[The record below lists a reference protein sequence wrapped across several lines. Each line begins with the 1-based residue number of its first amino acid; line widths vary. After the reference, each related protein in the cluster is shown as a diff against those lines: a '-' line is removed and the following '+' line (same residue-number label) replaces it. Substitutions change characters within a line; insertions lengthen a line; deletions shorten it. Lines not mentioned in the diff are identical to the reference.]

1 MDRFEKVKTYVE
13 MIEEENKRKEM
24 ARKERERQIKLML
37 NPFVKRVTYLVD
49 MVNYLHLHGVKIPE
63 KFMVSAH
70 NRYHFELDLSKKNIV
85 GVEWNKFTDC
95 LSNMQSFMI
104 KSKTAIPDNYCYSYR
119 GNFTDNGEEFMKNY
133 NAFEKEV
140 FDFIDELTKDIS
152 TPQLKTYSVE
162 YYTRTEIKA
171 NSIEQ
176 ANQIADGL
184 LKKNSER
191 VITIYEI

>member
-13 MIEEENKRKEM
+13 MIEEENKRKEI

-63 KFMVSAH
+63 KFMVSAR
-70 NRYHFELDLSKKNIV
+70 NRYHFELDLTKENIV
-85 GVEWNKFTDC
+85 GVEWDKYNDYY
-95 LSNMQSFMI
+95 NMQSFMI
-104 KSKTAIPDNYCYSYR
+104 KSTNAIPDNYCYSYR
-119 GNFTDNGEEFMKNY
+119 GNFTDNGEKFMENY

-140 FDFIDELTKDIS
+140 FDFIDELTKDIR

-171 NSIEQ
+171 DSIEQ
-176 ANQIADGL
+176 ATQIANGL
-184 LKKNSER
+184 IKKNGEK
-191 VITIYEI
+191 IHTIFEI

>member
-13 MIEEENKRKEM
+13 MIEEENKKKEI

-49 MVNYLHLHGVKIPE
+49 MVNYLYQHGVKIPDR
-63 KFMVSAH
+63 FMANERNS
-70 NRYHFELDLSKKNIV
+70 YHFELDVYKKEIIGIEWCNLADCFSK
-85 GVEWNKFTDC
+85 
-95 LSNMQSFMI
+95 MQSFTI
-104 KSKTAIPDNYCYSYR
+104 KSKTAIPDNYYYSYR
-119 GNFTDNGEEFMKNY
+119 GDFADNGEKFMENY

-171 NSIEQ
+171 DSIEQ
-176 ANQIADGL
+176 ATQIANSII
-184 LKKNSER
+184 KNNGER
-191 VITIYEI
+191 IHTIFEI

>member
-13 MIEEENKRKEM
+13 MIEEENKKKEI

-49 MVNYLHLHGVKIPE
+49 MVNCLYQHGIKIPD
-63 KFMVSAH
+63 KFMANERNS
-70 NRYHFELDLSKKNIV
+70 YQFELDSSKKNIV
-85 GVEWNKFTDC
+85 GVKWYNLVDC
-95 LSNMQSFMI
+95 FYQMQSFTI
-104 KSKTAIPDNYCYSYR
+104 KSKAAMPDNYYYLYR
-119 GNFTDNGEEFMKNY
+119 GDFTDNGEKFMENY
-133 NAFEKEV
+133 NAFEKKV

-171 NSIEQ
+171 DSIEQ
-176 ANQIADGL
+176 ATQIANGL
-184 LKKNSER
+184 IKKNGEK
-191 VITIYEI
+191 IYTIFEI

>member
-13 MIEEENKRKEM
+13 MIEEENKKKEI

-49 MVNYLHLHGVKIPE
+49 MVNYLYQHGVKIPD
-63 KFMVSAH
+63 KFMTNERNS
-70 NRYHFELDLSKKNIV
+70 YHFELDLYKKDIV
-85 GVEWNKFTDC
+85 GIEWSNFVDC
-95 LSNMQSFMI
+95 FSKMQSFTI

-119 GNFTDNGEEFMKNY
+119 GDFTDNGEKFMENY

-152 TPQLKTYSVE
+152 TPQHKTYSLE

-171 NSIEQ
+171 DSIET
-176 ANQIADGL
+176 ATQIANGL
-184 LKKNSER
+184 IKTNGEK
-191 VITIYEI
+191 IHTIFEI